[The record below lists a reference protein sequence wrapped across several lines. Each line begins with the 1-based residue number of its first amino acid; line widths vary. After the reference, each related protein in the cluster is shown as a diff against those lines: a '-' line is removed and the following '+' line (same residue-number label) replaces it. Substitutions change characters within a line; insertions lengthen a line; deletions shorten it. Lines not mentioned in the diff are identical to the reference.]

1 MMLLTIY
8 ISDSTWLNQQLGK
21 RAVRA
26 QRSLKCFGFQGDIVL
41 EMKRLIISSKS
52 NSAWVVLV
60 LDVFFFVFVFLYQL
74 SFGKKMICRI
84 FIKIRSACCQ

>member
-26 QRSLKCFGFQGDIVL
+26 QRSLKCFGFQGDIAL

-60 LDVFFFVFVFLYQL
+60 LDVFFLFFFFCISYLLV
-74 SFGKKMICRI
+74 KK
-84 FIKIRSACCQ
+84 